1 MHIIL
6 VEDNKADAFYIEEL
20 LEESDVSLTL
30 KKVID
35 NGIDAINYFSKLT
48 SDIKGNIILLDIN
61 LPGNN
66 GFEILEHLRKY
77 YSKEMLDIVILSTSD
92 SDEDR
97 YKAEK
102 LGANQYFNKPLC
114 RESLK
119 KLESLSR
126 KP

>member
-20 LEESDVSLTL
+20 LDESDVSLTL
-30 KKVID
+30 KLVID
-35 NGIDAINYFSKLT
+35 NGIDAINYFSKLAT
-48 SDIKGNIILLDIN
+48 DINESIILLDIN

-77 YSKEMLDIVILSTSD
+77 YPKEALNVAILSTSD

-97 YKAEK
+97 QKAEK

-114 RESLK
+114 RDSLK

-126 KP
+126 KS